1 MFLKRFFL
9 VFVVVLIITSEISA
23 KELASNHES
32 EVEDAKYVDDV
43 NEYYKGG
50 LGVGGFIN
58 RKLKQAGYP
67 SLPLPPNGG
76 YGSVPPRS

>member
-1 MFLKRFFL
+1 MFLKRFLL
-9 VFVVVLIITSEISA
+9 VFVVVLIITSEITA

-32 EVEDAKYVDDV
+32 EVEDAKYVHDV

-67 SLPLPPNGG
+67 SIPLPPNGG
-76 YGSVPPRS
+76 YGPPGK

>member
-1 MFLKRFFL
+1 MILKRFLL
-9 VFVVVLIITSEISA
+9 VFVVVLIITSEITA

-32 EVEDAKYVDDV
+32 EVEDAKYVHDV

-58 RKLKQAGYP
+58 RKLKQATYNAVP
-67 SLPLPPNGG
+67 FPPGK
-76 YGSVPPRS
+76 